1 MKKPVHLLLLQFL
14 LLQLSLSAQI
24 QWYQNQDGNN
34 QPPNGT
40 SPTSV
45 LPFSSN
51 TFMACYLWNTQGDTY
66 TWKISK
72 TNFSGAELKT
82 FFVSGITS
90 QVEIRVGHFSTV
102 YVLQRNYPIGGNP
115 EYIVYKLDANLVV
128 KAQKTLSFPGDYN
141 VFNLNC
147 FELDKSDNVYLAGDG
162 QYPMA
167 GGFDPAS
174 FVMKTNKN
182 LQTQW
187 TRMDSTQTSYT
198 RLHTDRWGRVI
209 VIEDFYTFF
218 PEIRIKKINPNG
230 QYAQSNTIATSEGRY
245 SLFSSLDQDDNI
257 LLYGGKTIGDT
268 AQGMFLYKISR
279 SNGAV
284 LYQKTHFKAP
294 GSQLNDLKV
303 DRQGKIFV
311 LTTLYPGPGDQACL
325 ISRINSRTGNIS
337 WNYTMPYENDSC
349 VLTRLVVNDNERFYA
364 VGQRNSNNYFSK
376 GFAMRMKKTGQAE
389 GSLPGPDSVSYQRLH
404 WLCDGLTDNNN
415 RLIAVGGTSDFD
427 TTLYM
432 NTYLRAFAVRFGNNV
447 CNPANKSVD
456 DTEMIT
462 ASEKEP
468 ENEKL
473 TAETKLVVYPNPVQD
488 QLTVS
493 NLKTDDFDRI
503 TVYNMQG
510 AVVLQRTAKENAA
523 RLDVSSLP
531 DGVYLLVLRSTVTF
545 KEKSMKI
552 VVRK

>member
-1 MKKPVHLLLLQFL
+1 MKTPRPLLLMQLL

-40 SPTSV
+40 SATSV
-45 LPFSSN
+45 LPFNSN
-51 TFMACYLWNTQGDTY
+51 SFVACYLWNTQGDTY

-72 TNFSGAELKT
+72 TNFTGTEVKT

-90 QVEIRVGHFSTV
+90 LVEIRVGHYNTV
-102 YVLQRNYPIGGNP
+102 YVLQRNYPLGGNP
-115 EYIVYKLDANLVV
+115 EYIVYKLDANLVI
-128 KAQKTLSFPGDYN
+128 KSQKTLSFSGGYYA
-141 VFNLNC
+141 FNLNC

-162 QYPMA
+162 QYPA
-167 GGFDPAS
+167 NGGFDPAS

-182 LQTQW
+182 LTTQW
-187 TRMDSTQTSYT
+187 SRMDSTQTSYT
-198 RLHTDRWGRVI
+198 RLHTDRWGRI
-209 VIEDFYTFF
+209 TLIEDFYTFF
-218 PEIRIKKINPNG
+218 PDIRIKKINPNG
-230 QYAQSNTIATSEGRY
+230 QLAQTNTITTSAGRY

-284 LYQKTHFKAP
+284 MYQKTHFKGP

-311 LTTLYPGPGDQACL
+311 LTTLYPGPGAQACL

-337 WNYTMPYENDSC
+337 WNHTMPYEDDSC

-364 VGQRNSNNYFSK
+364 VGQRNSNTYFSK
-376 GFAMRMKKTGQAE
+376 GFALRMRKTGQID
-389 GSLPGPDSVSYQRLH
+389 GSLPGPDSVAFQRLH
-404 WLCDGLTDNNN
+404 WLSEGVTDNDN
-415 RLIAVGGTSDFD
+415 RLVAVGGTSDFD
-427 TTLYM
+427 TTVYM

-447 CNPANKSVD
+447 CNPANKSGAD
-456 DTEMIT
+456 AEMIT
-462 ASEKEP
+462 AGEKDP
-468 ENEKL
+468 ESEKL
-473 TAETKLVVYPNPVQD
+473 TAETKLAVYPNPVQD

-493 NLKTDDFDRI
+493 NLKAEDFDKI

-510 AVVLQRTAKENAA
+510 AVILQQTTKGNAA